1 MTDKS
6 DLPLII
12 EEPAETILLKPSK
25 GWISLNLKD
34 LWRFRELAFFLTWR
48 DIKVRY
54 KQTILGA
61 AWAIIQPLLQMV
73 VFTFLF
79 IRMGQI
85 STGDVP
91 EELFSFAAL
100 LPWNLFQKALQD
112 ASRSLVSNRSMI
124 TKVYFPR
131 MLVPFSTVLSGIV
144 DFAIGFVIL
153 MLMMAYFGF
162 PLTTAI
168 WSVPLFLTMALITA
182 LGVGL
187 WLSAINLHYRD
198 VGYFLPFLT
207 QLWMFIT
214 PIAYPLSEVT
224 ETLLGGSTQY
234 LYLFYLNPMVAVVEG
249 FRSTLLG
256 TPFPGWDVIGIGVGM
271 SIFILIS
278 GLFYFRRMERTFADM
293 V

>member
-1 MTDKS
+1 M
-6 DLPLII
+6 
-12 EEPAETILLKPSK
+12 LKPSK

-34 LWRFRELAFFLTWR
+34 IWRFRELAYFLTWR

-61 AWAIIQPLLQMV
+61 AWAIIQPLMQMV

-79 IRMGQI
+79 NRIGKI
-85 STGDVP
+85 STGEIP
-91 EELFSFAAL
+91 PQLFSFAAL

-112 ASRSLVSNRSMI
+112 ASRSLVSNRNMI

-131 MLVPFSTVLSGIV
+131 MLVPFSTILSGIV

-153 MLMMAYFGF
+153 VAMMAFFGF
-162 PLTTAI
+162 PISTAI
-168 WSVPLFLTMALITA
+168 WSVPLFLILGLVTA
-182 LGVGL
+182 LGIGL

-207 QLWMFIT
+207 QIWMFLT
-214 PIAYPLSEVT
+214 PIAYPLTEVT
-224 ETLLGGSTQY
+224 ETLLGGSEK
-234 LYLFYLNPMVAVVEG
+234 LLFIFYLNPMVAVVEG

-256 TPFPGWDVIGIGVGM
+256 TALPGWDVIGIGVGV
-271 SIFILIS
+271 SILLLVS
-278 GLFYFRRMERTFADM
+278 GLYYFRRMERTFADM

>member
-1 MTDKS
+1 MSEKAILPKS
-6 DLPLII
+6 K
-12 EEPAETILLKPSK
+12 EEPIETIIIKPSK

-34 LWRFRELAFFLTWR
+34 VWRFRELAYFLTWR

-54 KQTILGA
+54 KQTLLGA
-61 AWAIIQPLLQMV
+61 TWAIIQPLMQMV

-79 IRMGQI
+79 NRIGQI
-85 STGDVP
+85 STGEIP
-91 EELFSFAAL
+91 PQLFTFTAL

-112 ASRSLVSNRSMI
+112 ASKSLVSNRNMI

-131 MLVPFSTVLSGIV
+131 MLVPLSTVLSGVV
-144 DFAIGFVIL
+144 DFTIGFVIL
-153 MLMMAYFGF
+153 VIMMAIFGF

-168 WSVPLFLTMALITA
+168 WSVPLFLTLAMITA

-207 QLWMFIT
+207 QIWMFLS
-214 PIAYPLSEVT
+214 PIAYPLTEVS
-224 ETLLGGSTQY
+224 ETLLGGSEQY
-234 LYLFYLNPMVAVVEG
+234 LFLFYLNPMVAVIEG

-256 TPFPGWDVIGIGVGM
+256 TPFPGWDVIGTGIGV
-271 SIFILIS
+271 SIFLLIT
-278 GLFYFRRMERTFADM
+278 GLYYFRRMERTFADM